1 MKIKWRG
8 KYDGKLPVSE
18 LPSNATPLG
27 KVTNKSTL
35 LIIPIFG
42 IIVLMWIMKR
52 NISGIRF
59 NQIYF
64 FIGIAIALVFTVAHE
79 LLHAFCFPKNAII
92 EMFYTNMGFGTTS
105 IYPLSKKRFIAMN
118 LCPPIVLGIIP
129 LITWLFIPTEYAFAN
144 SILFAFGL
152 FHFGAAYGDFQ
163 NIINAIRFVPTK
175 AIMQISGEQFYWY
188 L

>member
-18 LPSNATPLG
+18 LPPNATPLG

-35 LIIPIFG
+35 LIIPI
-42 IIVLMWIMKR
+42 L
-52 NISGIRF
+52 
-59 NQIYF
+59 
-64 FIGIAIALVFTVAHE
+64 
-79 LLHAFCFPKNAII
+79 
-92 EMFYTNMGFGTTS
+92 
-105 IYPLSKKRFIAMN
+105 
-118 LCPPIVLGIIP
+118 VLGIIP
-129 LITWLFIPTEYAFAN
+129 LITWLFIPAEYAFAN
-144 SILFAFGL
+144 SIVFAFGL

-175 AIMQISGEQFYWY
+175 AILQISGEQFYWY